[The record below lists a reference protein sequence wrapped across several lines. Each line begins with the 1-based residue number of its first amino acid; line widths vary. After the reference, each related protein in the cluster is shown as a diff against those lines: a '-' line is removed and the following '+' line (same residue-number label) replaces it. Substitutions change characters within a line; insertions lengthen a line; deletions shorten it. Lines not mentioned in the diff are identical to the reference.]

1 MCITYVEARCWSAL
15 VTVRGVNEYGTHHRG
30 VMEVET
36 YVRRQLIPSV
46 GTYPDYK
53 PDDFCIAWDR

>member
-1 MCITYVEARCWSAL
+1 MEAYMCIIYVEAWCWSTL
-15 VTVRGVNEYGTHHRG
+15 VTVRGVNEYGTHRG

-46 GTYPDYK
+46 GTYPQ
-53 PDDFCIAWDR
+53 